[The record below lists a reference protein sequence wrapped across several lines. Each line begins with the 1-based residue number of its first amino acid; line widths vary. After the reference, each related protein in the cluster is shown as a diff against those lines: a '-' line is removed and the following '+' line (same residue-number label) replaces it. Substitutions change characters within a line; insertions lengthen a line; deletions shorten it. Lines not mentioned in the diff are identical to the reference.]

1 IKQLQA
7 RVLAVERYLKDQQ
20 LLGIWGCSGKLICT
34 TTVPWNSSWSNKS
47 YDEIWGNMTWLQW
60 DKKLTITHR
69 PYIVYLRNRR
79 TSRKRMNKTYWH
91 WTSGQICGIGLT
103 YQTGCG

>member
-47 YDEIWGNMTWLQW
+47 YDEIWGLGCNGI
-60 DKKLTITHR
+60 KKLTITHR